1 MGRLI
6 RRRGDASG
14 QTLVEF
20 ALIVPIFILMMVGIF
35 DAGRAVYY
43 WSTINNAAH
52 EAVRLAIVDQNT
64 GDVRAR
70 AVSQSVAVGVD
81 SADVTVSWLSSEY
94 TNVAPCNATPRYGC
108 AVEVSIA
115 YDFTPATPVLGQL
128 MGTIG
133 LEGVARQQIERT
145 YTSP

>member
-1 MGRLI
+1 MRRLSSS
-6 RRRGDASG
+6 RGDASG

-35 DAGRAVYY
+35 DAGRAVYA

-52 EAVRLAIVDQNT
+52 EAVRLAIVDQNAA
-64 GDVRAR
+64 DVRAR

-81 SADVTVSWLSSEY
+81 SADVSIRWLSSTY
-94 TNVAPCNATPRYGC
+94 TDVAPCNATPRYGC
-108 AVEVSIA
+108 AVEVSVA
-115 YDFTPATPVLGQL
+115 YEFTAATPVISQL

-145 YTSP
+145 FTSP

>member
-1 MGRLI
+1 MRRLSSS
-6 RRRGDASG
+6 RGDASG

-35 DAGRAVYY
+35 DAGRAVYA

-64 GDVRAR
+64 ADVRAR

-81 SADVTVSWLSSEY
+81 SADVSIRWLSSTY
-94 TNVAPCNATPRYGC
+94 TDVAPCNATPRYGC
-108 AVEVSIA
+108 AVEVSVA
-115 YDFTPATPVLGQL
+115 YEFTAATPVISQL

-145 YTSP
+145 FTSP